1 MLDGK
6 KLYHLRA
13 INILLIELLLGQFLE
28 ETTSEWVLDG
38 RGRFRWMGAGG
49 DRNGWDK
56 GFCGG
61 FMDVR
66 LEIKSCHFLS
76 PYF

>member
-38 RGRFRWMGAGG
+38 RGRFRWMGVGGTGMAGT
-49 DRNGWDK
+49 K
-56 GFCGG
+56 GFVEDSW
-61 FMDVR
+61 M
-66 LEIKSCHFLS
+66 
-76 PYF
+76 